1 MRRSLSLVLH
11 ALVLSACGDGRP
23 SRQGLPDIDAAVR
36 DAASREADS
45 HAAALPDAH
54 SDSATQDGG
63 REAGVARDAQTR
75 ELRLPPAN
83 GGLDYQL
90 GGAYPP
96 PAGVTIVSRDRNAPP
111 AAGLYNICYVNG
123 FQAQAQEA
131 DFWLR
136 EQPDLLLR
144 NGKGDPVIDPDWDE
158 MLLDVGSADKRARL
172 AVIVGDWIEGC
183 ADAGYDAIEIDNLD
197 TYSRS
202 GGALRED
209 DAVAFSALLSARAHA
224 RGLAIAQKNASELA
238 HRRAQL
244 GTDFVV
250 SEECARYQ
258 ECDAYIEG
266 YGEHVLMIEYRR
278 ADFQSGCAQHPDYS
292 IVLRDL
298 NLTTPQAGS
307 YVFEDC

>member
-1 MRRSLSLVLH
+1 MHRSRKL
-11 ALVLSACGDGRP
+11 ALYALLLSACGNGRP
-23 SRQGLPDIDAAVR
+23 SPEGLPDIDAAAR
-36 DAASREADS
+36 DAASRETDS
-45 HAAALPDAH
+45 QAAALPDAH
-54 SDSATQDGG
+54 SDTTTQDGG
-63 REAGVARDAQTR
+63 RDTDVARDAQTR

-96 PAGVTIVSRDRNAPP
+96 PAGVAIVSRDRKAPP
-111 AAGLYNICYVNG
+111 AAGLYNVCYVNG
-123 FQAQAQEA
+123 FQAQAEEA

-136 EQPDLLLR
+136 EQADLVLR
-144 NGKGDPVIDPDWDE
+144 NGKGDPVIDPDWNE
-158 MLLDVGSADKRARL
+158 MLLDVGSADKRTRL
-172 AVIVGDWIEGC
+172 AVIVGAWIEGC
-183 ADAGYDAIEIDNLD
+183 ADAGYDAVEIDNLD

-209 DAVAFSALLSARAHA
+209 DAVAFIALLSTRAHA
-224 RGLAIAQKNASELA
+224 RGLAIAQKNSSELA
-238 HRRAQL
+238 HRKAQL

-258 ECDAYIEG
+258 ECDAYIEA

-298 NLTTPQAGS
+298 NLSTPQASS
-307 YVFEDC
+307 YVFENC